1 MPLVQSLDVSDQAKA
16 ILAIEAWSQNS
27 SSSMV
32 SASLVAAGV
41 TKVKKA
47 KRFPSHN
54 ETKV

>member
-1 MPLVQSLDVSDQAKA
+1 MPLVQSLDISDQAKA
-16 ILAIEAWSQNS
+16 ILAIEAWSQN

-47 KRFPSHN
+47 KRFPPHN